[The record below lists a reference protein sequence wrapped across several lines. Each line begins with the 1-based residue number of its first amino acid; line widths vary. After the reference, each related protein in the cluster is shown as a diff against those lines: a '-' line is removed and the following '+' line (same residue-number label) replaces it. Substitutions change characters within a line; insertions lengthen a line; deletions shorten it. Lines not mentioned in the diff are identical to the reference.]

1 MKIETRLS
9 TERRRKKMY
18 TRFVEFLAVFGFHPQ
33 KLATE
38 AAAGTVILGTRCG
51 FPCI

>member
-1 MKIETRLS
+1 MK
-9 TERRRKKMY
+9 KKKKKVY

-38 AAAGTVILGTRCG
+38 AAAGTVILGTRRG